1 MSITR
6 QNAYTNRKRSIV
18 SNLFSN
24 EIETVHIPTNIKETS
39 TEFLIELIV
48 PGFKKEL
55 FDIGIEQNKL
65 SITYKNVIEKNE
77 NEDVELSTEKF
88 LVKGYEVK
96 DFSKVFKLPEN
107 VEVNSLSAKFNQGIL
122 VVELP
127 KSEEKLPVKIQV
139 Q

>member
-6 QNAYTNRKRSIV
+6 QNAYPIRKRSLV

-24 EIETVHIPTNIKETS
+24 DIETVHIPTNIKET
-39 TEFLIELIV
+39 TNEFLIELIV
-48 PGFKKEL
+48 PGFKKEF
-55 FDIGIEQNKL
+55 FDIGVEQNKL
-65 SITYKNVIEKNE
+65 SISYKSIIEKNE
-77 NEDVELSTEKF
+77 SEEAEVPTEKF

-96 DFSKVFKLPEN
+96 DFAKVFRLPEN
-107 VEVNSLSAKFNQGIL
+107 VEVNNLSAKFNQGIL
-122 VVELP
+122 VVSLP